1 MTLDKQQV
9 HIEPADFAL
18 AILAGNQQQTNED
31 NKRYIKRQLTLYLE
45 AILLVQDFNQLEKTQ
60 FEMSRETQR
69 TQILEK
75 LIERRY
81 Q

>member
-9 HIEPADFAL
+9 HIEHADFAL